1 VSIACTVH
9 VTCAS
14 LKLTKATCCV
24 TTERIVKEL
33 EDQGVLDE
41 TLVIFTT
48 DNGYFHAEHG
58 LADKWY
64 PYQESIRVPMIVRDP
79 RMPKEKIGTLN
90 DDFTL
95 SIDLAPTI
103 LGAAGL
109 PTPDVMHGQ
118 DFAPLYMGEG
128 DTSAWRKEFFY
139 EHPVHLREDIIP
151 ASEALVRKDY
161 KYMLWPNYEVE
172 QLFDLRNDTYE
183 LNDLIDSEN
192 HQELLH
198 QMRTRFKELKA
209 RAQ

>member
-1 VSIACTVH
+1 MPYSRSSTKRFFL
-9 VTCAS
+9 S
-14 LKLTKATCCV
+14 LS
-24 TTERIVKEL
+24 ERIVKEL
-33 EDQGVLDE
+33 EDQGVLNE

-79 RMPKEKIGTLN
+79 RMQKDKIGKVN
-90 DDFTL
+90 EDFTL

-109 PTPDVMHGQ
+109 PTPNVMHGR
-118 DFAPLYMGEG
+118 DFAPLYTGEG
-128 DTSAWRKEFFY
+128 DTTPWRTEFFY

-161 KYMLWPNYEVE
+161 KYMLWPNYDVE
-172 QLFDLRNDTYE
+172 QLFDLSNDTYE
-183 LNDLIDSEN
+183 LNDLIDSES
-192 HQELLH
+192 HQQLLI
-198 QMRTRFKELKA
+198 QMRKRFKKLKA